1 MSQQPPLRKANL
13 LQLKLIGA
21 LVRCTLHTKAHLR
34 RRQPRSM
41 VELSHMEPL
50 GPQEVEA
57 QIEKLFK
64 GQPKARTASPSCS

>member
-1 MSQQPPLRKANL
+1 
-13 LQLKLIGA
+13 
-21 LVRCTLHTKAHLR
+21 
-34 RRQPRSM
+34 M
-41 VELSHMEPL
+41 VELSTMEPL